1 MKILIALL
9 LIVPMVCTAHNNTRQ
24 NKKVGYERLV
34 PNENYTPFDIV
45 LINKERESY
54 VATPNT
60 SYTGEQS
67 AREETVDRYYSNL
80 FLRAPT
86 ASEKGFALF
95 ILWAYGCDANGLG
108 TLVQYLTGQLE
119 FKNSLPPKY
128 QVWPR
133 AQQLVSRMY
142 YAALN
147 RAPDAGGYAFYT
159 TALATSQLSEA
170 DFIAQIVGSLEF
182 ETHAGEWCQM

>member
-24 NKKVGYERLV
+24 NKKVGYERLA

-67 AREETVDRYYSNL
+67 AREETVNRYYSNL

-86 ASEKGFALF
+86 AIEQQFGMY
-95 ILWAYGCDANGLG
+95 ILWAYDCGANGLG
-108 TLVQYLTGQLE
+108 TLFQYLTTQLE

-133 AQQLVSRMY
+133 AQDLVSRMY

-159 TALATSQLSEA
+159 TALATSQLSETN
-170 DFIAQIVGSLEF
+170 FIAQIVGSQEF
-182 ETHAGEWCQM
+182 ESHAGEWCQL